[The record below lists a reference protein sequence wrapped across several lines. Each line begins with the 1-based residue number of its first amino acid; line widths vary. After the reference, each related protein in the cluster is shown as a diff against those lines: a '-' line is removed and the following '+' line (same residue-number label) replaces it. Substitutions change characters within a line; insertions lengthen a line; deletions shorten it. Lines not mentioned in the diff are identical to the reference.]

1 MNAHSPPQRVI
12 FGRRKTGSIH
22 PRRTANELKCD
33 NGAMAIERRGDT
45 YRKTDSSTPSGVE
58 LEGLALQ
65 WLAEPM
71 SDGGAHVAPVVE
83 ARPGVLVTRAIASGR
98 CTPASAEQFGRA
110 LAYTHAAGADYFG
123 CAPTGWNHDGWMGR
137 AHMSYTRHTDQA
149 WGAFYAEERLLPNL
163 RDCVDRGNISPSGAL
178 TIERVCERLR
188 DGDFDSRQPALVQS
202 RASRIHGDLWT
213 GNVLWSPVADIDWA
227 PRRAGCGSLTE
238 LPETVGVLIDPA
250 AQGGHAETDL
260 ATLGVFGQAHLDRI
274 YAGYHAESPLDSDW
288 RTRIDLHQLYILI
301 IHALLFGGGYGAET
315 VSVARAY
322 S

>member
-1 MNAHSPPQRVI
+1 
-12 FGRRKTGSIH
+12 
-22 PRRTANELKCD
+22 
-33 NGAMAIERRGDT
+33 MAIERSGNT
-45 YRKTDSSTPSGVE
+45 YRKTDSTQPSGVE

-71 SDGGAHVAPVVE
+71 ADGGAHVVPVLEVE
-83 ARPGVLVTRAIASGR
+83 TGTLVTRAIASGR

-123 CAPTGWNHDGWMGR
+123 CAPNGWDSDGWMGL
-137 AHMSYTRHTDQA
+137 APMTYTSPNTLP
-149 WGAFYAEERLLPNL
+149 WGTFFAEYRLLPNL
-163 RDCVDRGNISPSGAL
+163 APCVDRGSISPSGAR

-188 DGDFDSRQPALVQS
+188 DGDFDSSQPARVGS

-213 GNVLWSPVADIDWA
+213 GNVLWSPATDIDWA
-227 PRRAGCGSLTE
+227 PRSAGCGSLNE

-274 YAGYHAESPLDSDW
+274 YAGYNAESPLDSEW
-288 RTRIDLHQLYILI
+288 RARIGLHQLYILI
-301 IHALLFGGGYGAET
+301 IHALLFGGGYGVET
-315 VSVARAY
+315 VSVAQAY
-322 S
+322 T